1 MNGIRS
7 SSAAVASLTDVLAL
21 LNGGFLTPQVG
32 ARFPLTN
39 MTAAMELAESS
50 TLLGEVILQ
59 P

>member
-1 MNGIRS
+1 
-7 SSAAVASLTDVLAL
+7 VLAL